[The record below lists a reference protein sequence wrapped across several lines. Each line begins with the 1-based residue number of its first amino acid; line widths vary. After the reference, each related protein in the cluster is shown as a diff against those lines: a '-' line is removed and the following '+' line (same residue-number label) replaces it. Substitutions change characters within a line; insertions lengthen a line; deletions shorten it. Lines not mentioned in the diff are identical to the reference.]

1 MMDIYKHFGLE
12 TLLLLEK
19 PNIQCVN
26 DVAALVVHWSLTRR
40 GVGCVGLGEKV
51 GENPVK
57 SEVLPAGWSGEN
69 GTVYSLVYQDQNS
82 EAFLLKAISVDDVLI
97 VSLLSLK
104 TNKTAD
110 TNIQPADFIEKKD
123 EIVFNNL
130 ETFISKIEA
139 ELIDK
144 VITKIE
150 NKSGKKDAK
159 KREEVS
165 ERKLTKKTLKPGPN
179 TENEDLENYN
189 KIISKIKTKRKVK
202 RTQTINT
209 FSTIKD
215 RLLAEFD
222 KKQPD
227 DVFDEMQDWAPTTEA
242 VCQVCDIKLFKSR
255 LESHQSRQHQDQ
267 LFSCDGSCGSKM
279 SSPWKDQVLD
289 HLRKVHKL
297 TNNTDND
304 LIEGKMELPRNLE
317 MVRCKGGKCSPE
329 ATLLARGLPS
339 VKRRMVSHSN
349 IKHQG
354 EDIKQCFVLGCR
366 ACPKVW
372 TLEEVKDWSVHCKQ
386 FHLRREA
393 KESQE
398 DVTEHP
404 QGGDEPP
411 S

>member
-165 ERKLTKKTLKPGPN
+165 ERMEPDLHHDPLLVGGGGRRGRVDPG
-179 TENEDLENYN
+179 L
-189 KIISKIKTKRKVK
+189 
-202 RTQTINT
+202 
-209 FSTIKD
+209 
-215 RLLAEFD
+215 
-222 KKQPD
+222 PD
-227 DVFDEMQDWAPTTEA
+227 DEGGLPNIGGADLDPFRGGIMGGGMLMDPRGRGRGLGGGLGPRWDPVGPGGPGGMGGVGGMGPRPRGGGGLNNFGDEMAPPDW
-242 VCQVCDIKLFKSR
+242 
-255 LESHQSRQHQDQ
+255 
-267 LFSCDGSCGSKM
+267 
-279 SSPWKDQVLD
+279 
-289 HLRKVHKL
+289 
-297 TNNTDND
+297 NN
-304 LIEGKMELPRNLE
+304 MY
-317 MVRCKGGKCSPE
+317 M
-329 ATLLARGLPS
+329 
-339 VKRRMVSHSN
+339 
-349 IKHQG
+349 
-354 EDIKQCFVLGCR
+354 
-366 ACPKVW
+366 
-372 TLEEVKDWSVHCKQ
+372 
-386 FHLRREA
+386 
-393 KESQE
+393 
-398 DVTEHP
+398 
-404 QGGDEPP
+404 
-411 S
+411 